1 MSLPENH
8 LDLVY
13 TPGSIDEQAP
23 RPKASLVIGALTLP
37 LFFLVA
43 FMLAYSSSLHAP
55 VPHDMALTIAGP
67 SATTSRIASA
77 IDKQASSGFDITRTT
92 SAADAQKAVGD
103 RSAVGAIVVGG
114 SSAKPTVTA
123 IVASGGSPLAAGT
136 IKQVAG
142 EVAQQLG
149 STAVVKDVA
158 PLWSDDASGSGVFY
172 YTLLCTIGG
181 FLTITVL
188 FQVLPRAR
196 RRTKILTAVGAAVG
210 APILSFVGMAFSVGG
225 YGMDFGH
232 LCAVLG
238 IGMLYTLVVALFALL
253 LTEVLGQGAIFAVVA
268 FCVAMNFPSTGGTA
282 PESMLPGFWQAI
294 HAVWFGS
301 GALESFRSMIY
312 FGGNGFGWPFVR
324 LLIWLAGLAVAL
336 LLVYA
341 RKQRATA
348 NAAPEPTTAS
358 VRSDMGTEAAAVAA
372 V

>member
-8 LDLVY
+8 LDLIY
-13 TPGSIDEQAP
+13 TPGSINEQAP

-37 LFFLVA
+37 LFFLIA
-43 FMLAYSSSLHAP
+43 FMLAYSSSLHSP

-67 SATTSRIASA
+67 SSSTSQIAA
-77 IDKQASSGFDITRTT
+77 GIEKQASSGFDITRTT
-92 SAADAQKAVGD
+92 SGADAEKAVFD
-103 RSAVGAIVVGG
+103 RSAVGAVVIGG
-114 SSAKPTVTA
+114 TAAKPTVTA
-123 IVASGGSPLAAGT
+123 VVASGGGLLAAGT
-136 IKQVAG
+136 VRQVAG

-149 STAVVKDVA
+149 TTAAVRDVA
-158 PLWSDDASGSGVFY
+158 PLWSEDGSGSGVFY
-172 YTLLCTIGG
+172 FTLLCTIGG

-196 RRTKILTAVGAAVG
+196 RRTKILTAVAAAVI
-210 APILSFVGMAFSVGG
+210 APILSFIGMAFSVGG
-225 YGMDFGH
+225 YGLDFGH

-238 IGMLYTLVVALFALL
+238 IGMLYTFVVALFALL
-253 LTEVLGQGAIFAVVA
+253 LTELLGQGAIFAVVA

-294 HAVWFGS
+294 HGVWFGS

-324 LLIWLAGLAVAL
+324 LLIWLAGVAIAL
-336 LLVYA
+336 VLVYA
-341 RKQRATA
+341 RKPRATPE
-348 NAAPEPTTAS
+348 AAQEPTTS
-358 VRSDMGTEAAAVAA
+358 VVRSDAGSEAAVVAA